1 MKIDNSKLQT
11 QIRSD
16 IANKITTDILRKKLK
31 EGYQPDSTYNEDL
44 FEEGVEWFIS
54 GLSLEDA
61 PEDKLKNTNFS
72 KGFKKAQRLDMIN
85 TMIYND
91 GYNFYINGGSLEV
104 ASDKM
109 RNNEH
114 FVRGF
119 NDAKKM
125 NKQK

>member
-1 MKIDNSKLQT
+1 
-11 QIRSD
+11 
-16 IANKITTDILRKKLK
+16 
-31 EGYQPDSTYNEDL
+31 
-44 FEEGVEWFIS
+44 
-54 GLSLEDA
+54 
-61 PEDKLKNTNFS
+61 
-72 KGFKKAQRLDMIN
+72 MIN

>member
-1 MKIDNSKLQT
+1 MKIDNRKLQT

-16 IANKITTDILRKKLK
+16 IANKITTDILRKKSK
-31 EGYQPDSTYNEDL
+31 EGYQPVSTYNEDL
-44 FEEGVEWFIS
+44 FEEGVKWFIS

-72 KGFKKAQRLDMIN
+72 NGFKKAQRLDMIS